1 MWYLSRGN
9 TNNLQIYEMAPFL
22 NVFAFLSILAVSM
35 QKEVASGSVGME
47 MQEGMRG
54 RALHPSTFVPASR
67 VQGGKKA
74 WYHPKFLCMTF
85 YV

>member
-22 NVFAFLSILAVSM
+22 NAFAFLWILAVSM

-47 MQEGMRG
+47 MQE
-54 RALHPSTFVPASR
+54 STFVPASR

-74 WYHPKFLCMTF
+74 AWYHPKFLCMPF